1 MLNNEG
7 GVILVLILLPTYT
20 FAEIPFTLIK
30 VLDGNFSF
38 YGSEMIVK
46 RMRDT
51 RSLPLTFS
59 QVSIVYQ

>member
-1 MLNNEG
+1 MMKKII
-7 GVILVLILLPTYT
+7 ILVLILLPTYT
-20 FAEIPFTLIK
+20 FAKIPFTLIK